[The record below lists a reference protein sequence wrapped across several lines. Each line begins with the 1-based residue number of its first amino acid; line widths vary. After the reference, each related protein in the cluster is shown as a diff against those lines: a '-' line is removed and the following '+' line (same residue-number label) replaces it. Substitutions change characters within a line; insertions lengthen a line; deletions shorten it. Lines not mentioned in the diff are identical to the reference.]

1 MRLLYYELY
10 YGSVK
15 HCKSTETTFLV
26 LNLFGD
32 CSSEMSL
39 SASWRLVTK
48 IQRWLICRGWF
59 MKGHFKSD
67 GEMLSSLEIIL
78 VNFISHLVIYLFINL
93 GCWCEIRSLKHTEV
107 VPSKWREKW
116 EIMEM
121 LFNLSKDHFENPM
134 LDASDGTQLQSTW
147 NRTKRDRFFFFFP
160 CSRWTL
166 INLRN
171 LFFST

>member
-32 CSSEMSL
+32 CSSETSL

-48 IQRWLICRGWF
+48 IQRWLICWGWF

-93 GCWCEIRSLKHTEV
+93 GCWCEMRSLKHTEV
-107 VPSKWREKW
+107 VLFQANGARSERLWRCCSILARAIAKIGCLMRLMARSCSQR
-116 EIMEM
+116 EIGP
-121 LFNLSKDHFENPM
+121 NATD
-134 LDASDGTQLQSTW
+134 
-147 NRTKRDRFFFFFP
+147 
-160 CSRWTL
+160 
-166 INLRN
+166 I
-171 LFFST
+171 FFSLFLLNVD